1 MFERYTSAARRV
13 LLFARHEASQAGAAS
28 IGPEHLLLS
37 LLRISPSLFG
47 RMSQDEASIRN
58 ELTGSPG
65 APEAYGTDP
74 PLSSL
79 AKHAMAYAAEEAE
92 MLGHPHIGTEHLLMG
107 LMHDP
112 DSPVTQLLRRYGIGR
127 AQMRLELASGK
138 PLEPDVP
145 PSREMLHTI
154 VDELPENSLAPAL
167 AMLENFKFFPR
178 VAAVPPSVVGGGT
191 FKSVMSAGTRF
202 DIHGN
207 LRDGHF
213 STSRIEDGAR
223 ILETRHVYRGIEIT
237 FSQRM
242 QLSDD
247 GKTLSYSEE
256 IRGPKQQGYQSTFQF
271 DVSK

>member
-13 LLFARHEASQAGAAS
+13 LLFARYEASQAGAAS
-28 IGPEHLLLS
+28 IRTEHLLLS
-37 LLRISPSLFG
+37 LLRISPGLFG
-47 RMSQDEASIRN
+47 RMSQDDVAIRN
-58 ELTGSPG
+58 ELLGSTGV
-65 APEAYGTDP
+65 PEAYGSDV